1 MEGGFQ
7 ADQLREVEVGV
18 IGTQVCNN
26 NYEAVLGRLERKI
39 DGSLLCAG
47 FGEGGRDACQ
57 GDSGG
62 PLVHSGSQGVHTL
75 VGIVSSGIG
84 CARRD
89 IPGLY
94 TDVASLR
101 GWIHKS
107 IRE

>member
-62 PLVHSGSQGVHTL
+62 PLVHSGAQGGHTL